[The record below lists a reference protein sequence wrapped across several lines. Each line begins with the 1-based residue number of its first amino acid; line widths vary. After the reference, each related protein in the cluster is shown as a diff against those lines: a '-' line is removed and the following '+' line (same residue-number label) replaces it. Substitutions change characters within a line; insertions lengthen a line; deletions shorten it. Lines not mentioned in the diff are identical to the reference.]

1 MKRLSEFG
9 RCRHLYSSN
18 VIDNV
23 QMADSTVESSFDER
37 DRRLIAALQ
46 CDGRV
51 PAERAAAVLGL
62 STRVVQRRWA
72 ELLATGAVRVVASPP
87 RPSIDGVMLVRI
99 RVLRGKVDTLSH
111 VLARRDDIP
120 LIDISVSGDQLI
132 AVVTPRTDGSGRLL
146 LEELPTS
153 PAILSGDAQS
163 VIHVFGDAAEW
174 VADYLSPQE
183 RQALTPQTGSEHPT
197 GSTDDLDPLD
207 TSIAGVLADD
217 GRRSAA
223 MVARMIG
230 EAESTVRRRMATLL
244 ERRQLVTQVIVDP
257 KALGFQVD
265 ADLHMQVAPER
276 LDTAGRALALH
287 PAVHGALA
295 TTGPANLMIA
305 VWLRN
310 LEHLYQFITGD
321 LAHLGVSNVDT
332 VLIGRTVKRPT
343 GAW

>member
-1 MKRLSEFG
+1 
-9 RCRHLYSSN
+9 
-18 VIDNV
+18 
-23 QMADSTVESSFDER
+23 
-37 DRRLIAALQ
+37 
-46 CDGRV
+46 
-51 PAERAAAVLGL
+51 
-62 STRVVQRRWA
+62 
-72 ELLATGAVRVVASPP
+72 
-87 RPSIDGVMLVRI
+87 
-99 RVLRGKVDTLSH
+99 
-111 VLARRDDIP
+111 

-132 AVVTPRTDGSGRLL
+132 AVVTPRADGSGRLL

-153 PAILSGDAQS
+153 PAILSVDAQS
-163 VIHVFGDAAEW
+163 VIHVFSDAAEW
-174 VADYLSPQE
+174 VADYLSHQE
-183 RQALTPQTGSEHPT
+183 RQALTPRTGGEHPT

-207 TSIAGVLADD
+207 TSIVGVLADD

-244 ERRQLVTQVIVDP
+244 ERRLLVTHVVVDP

-276 LDTAGRALALH
+276 LDTAGRALAEH

-332 VLIGRTVKRPT
+332 VLIGRTVKRPA